1 MVLGYIVAGVIIG
14 PHTPGW
20 IADQG
25 TVDALAN
32 IGVVLLLFVTGMDVS
47 PRDFLRFGKVVAIGS
62 VTQVTLLIGAGFG
75 LGIAIGWDPIPAL
88 FLGAVVSN
96 SSSTVMAK
104 VLAERGEVASR
115 HGRISLAWSS
125 IQDLS
130 TVVLVVLLTGV
141 TLGGDNLPV
150 EVTVDVLR
158 AGLFLLIAGPIG
170 GLLLPPLFEHLR
182 SLHQQEVF
190 VLGAATLALLTAY
203 AATLFG
209 LSPAIGAFIAGV
221 VLSESDIRHDVL
233 SGIAPLRD
241 VFAGMFFVSVG
252 MLVDPVFAAQHLGS
266 VLVVLMLIIP
276 LKGGL
281 SILLAR
287 LLGLSA
293 RRSVLVGGALAQSA
307 EFSFLLATLGLSL
320 AALTE
325 NEFSIILSGTVIS
338 IMLAPTVLFA
348 LAPLSRYL
356 EQIEQIDMPVVP
368 DAVDAASSMERHAI
382 VCGHGRVGRVVTE
395 ALLEQERPVA
405 VIEVDAQ
412 GVIELRQAGVPAFVG
427 TADNEALLELAGVRR
442 ASLLVIAV
450 PDRIVARRIVT
461 LARRLNPELR
471 IVARTHEEA
480 ERLQLEQMG
489 VDEAL
494 FGEMELAL
502 EMTRYAL
509 RESGVE
515 PAHADAYVADLRHRS
530 A

>member
-14 PHTPGW
+14 PYTPGW
-20 IADQG
+20 IADQT
-25 TVDALAN
+25 TVDSLAN

-47 PRDFLRFGKVVAIGS
+47 PRDFLRFGKVVTVGS
-62 VTQVTLLIGAGFG
+62 LTQVALLMGAGFAIG
-75 LGIAIGWDPIPAL
+75 LVIGWDPIPAL

-104 VLAERGEVASR
+104 VLGERGEVASR

-130 TVVLVVLLTGV
+130 TVVLVVFLTGITV
-141 TLGGDNLPV
+141 GGENLPV
-150 EVTVDVLR
+150 EIAVDVFK
-158 AGLFLLIAGPIG
+158 AGLFLLIAGPLG
-170 GLLLPPLFEHLR
+170 GYLLPPIFESLR
-182 SLHQQEVF
+182 GLRQQEIF

-252 MLVDPVFAAQHLGS
+252 MLMDPIFAAQHLGL
-266 VLVVLMLIIP
+266 VLVVLLLIIP
-276 LKGGL
+276 LKGGV
-281 SILLAR
+281 SMVLAR
-287 LLGLSA
+287 VLGLSA

-320 AALTE
+320 AALSE
-325 NEFSIILSGTVIS
+325 DQFSVILSGTVIS

-356 EQIEQIDMPVVP
+356 EQIEQTDTPVVP
-368 DAVDAASSMERHAI
+368 DAVASVAAMSGHTI
-382 VCGHGRVGRVVTE
+382 VCGHGRVGRVVTS
-395 ALLEQERPVA
+395 ALVEQERPVA
-405 VIEVDAQ
+405 VVEVDAQ
-412 GVIELRQAGVPAFVG
+412 SVIELRQAGVPAFVG
-427 TADNEALLELAGVRR
+427 TADNEALLELAGIRR
-442 ASLLVIAV
+442 AALLVIAV
-450 PDRIVARRIVT
+450 PDRAVARRIAGM
-461 LARRLNPELR
+461 ARRLNVELR

-480 ERLQLEQMG
+480 ERVHLEQMG

-515 PAHADAYVADLRHRS
+515 PSHVDAYVADLRHR
-530 A
+530 